1 MEENIS
7 GFREQGTWA
16 EIVEHGERIS
26 RALRECGVDGDPFEE
41 WEEWRP
47 KPHERIETDVSEKT
61 ADKASVGE
69 GKGERAGKSPDE
81 DLQTAGE
88 RLSESYE
95 DLSQDDPA
103 GAMEKW
109 HDSVEYLSRAA
120 DSAGRKMLRSVENT
134 VYQRVMTQI
143 APYYFDNTLI
153 SANIQRTGNGGQD
166 EQFVFEVNV
175 NDDELKVLVSEK
187 LGEYETRIDRWHAD
201 TEKAVQS
208 VEAAEGVEV
217 THEELET
224 TTAKPPREALSDPK
238 SPTDDELPPDKDDES

>member
-7 GFREQGTWA
+7 GFLERGTWA
-16 EIVEHGERIS
+16 DMVEHGERIS
-26 RALRECGVDGDPFEE
+26 RALRECGIDSEAFHE
-41 WEEWRP
+41 WEDWRP

-61 ADKASVGE
+61 ADKASVSQGA
-69 GKGERAGKSPDE
+69 GERAGKSPDE

-88 RLSESYE
+88 RLSQSYE
-95 DLSQDDPA
+95 ELSDDDPA

-143 APYYFDNTLI
+143 APYYFDNTLV
-153 SANIQRTGNGGQD
+153 SANIQQNGSKGQD
-166 EQFVFEVNV
+166 EHFIFEVNI
-175 NDDELKVLVSEK
+175 NDDDLKVEVSEK
-187 LGEYETRIDRWHAD
+187 LGEYESRIDRWHVD

-217 THEELET
+217 THDELET
-224 TTAKPPREALSDPK
+224 TSAKPPGEELTDPK
-238 SPTDDELPPDKDDES
+238 SPREDGLVPDDEDHP